1 MEYENT
7 TELANREEACKRVK
21 QIAKVIEKIK
31 INNYLKIGGISEED
45 KQKLAQ
51 LESSMN
57 IVANENDLQKIP

>member
-31 INNYLKIGGISEED
+31 INKI
-45 KQKLAQ
+45 
-51 LESSMN
+51 
-57 IVANENDLQKIP
+57 